1 MIDEQMKKYFL
12 YITISLCGLLVTA
25 CQQETL
31 VDSAKGGFAITLLD
45 ETAATDVMTKASP
58 LKLPASVS
66 KEFHLTITK
75 NSNGY
80 VLYDGGYTEEV
91 IPAAAA
97 TYTVKA
103 TFGEENILEV
113 NNPYFVGEE
122 DNVEVKAG
130 DEPTT
135 VELACKLANALTSV
149 RFGEGDENRAKFDEL
164 YAPGYGVKIAIGHYS
179 TVLTDSMK
187 VAYYKAGTKPADV
200 TLAFVGTIRGNGQA
214 VEYPLDTKQFPQL
227 AEEASYAAG
236 AHIRLVLDMAE
247 MATGLVP
254 TIVYAEVVKETVTE
268 TFPMEWLPKP
278 QVEARG
284 DFDAENKILFYETEQ
299 PTGSIKFNSALGLQD
314 LKFTVAFNDPT
325 YSSLNGDY
333 TLSTMTDTEKQAFAT
348 AGIILPVLGDG
359 AENDSIGFTKEFITA
374 LTYSV
379 DKANDKKEVSNV
391 IQLTEVKANDKSL
404 TSADVAEGELEFE
417 VAVKK
422 APTLKVTVDERNI
435 WSKSFTVEEVKV
447 TNEAE
452 GADAEAVK
460 AGAIYQYSIDGSIWY
475 DFGQKYWD
483 GSSWVEYSS
492 YPERS
497 HMLESRPDNGTVR
510 TRAKFREFYSSVTRI
525 SLEEQVQLPNSDM
538 EAWGYEQFD
547 GFSDYFYFIY
557 PWNESKGIS
566 HYWDTN
572 NLFTTRSRGNTSFG
586 ASTVYKYNNFCAVS
600 LVSRQSGGY
609 AAEIRSTVNGR
620 GNTVTLFKDYN
631 KVAGELYTGT
641 TTVTLG
647 SGTGGLGFGNSD
659 GSKDTYS
666 KTKNALHPS
675 RPTGIRFWYKYV
687 PFEEGETCKA
697 EIQLLDVDGNVI
709 TKNEVTANFNT
720 TELADNIDGGFYF
733 TLPIPYDTDTY
744 NKYSKCKYIYVC
756 FYSTINPG
764 EDMPYEKQT
773 YKIYVEDSDGKL
785 IEYENGEALVGSVLT
800 IDDISLIYDK

>member
-379 DKANDKKEVSNV
+379 DKANAKKEVSNV

-422 APTLKVTVDERNI
+422 APKFRVTVDERNV
-435 WSKSFTVEEVKV
+435 WSKSFTADVVTV

-452 GADAEAVK
+452 GADAEAVR
-460 AGAIYQYSIDGSIWY
+460 AATVFQYSIDGKKWNDCS
-475 DFGQKYWD
+475 D
-483 GSSWVEYSS
+483 S
-492 YPERS
+492 PNRS
-497 HMLESRPDNGTVR
+497 HMFASHPADAERAMYVR
-510 TRAKFREFYSSVTRI
+510 AMFRNFTSSNNYPI
-525 SLEEQVQLPNSDM
+525 ELEEPVQMPNSGLD
-538 EAWGYEQFD
+538 EWTDDHYQDNLLGSRYSYD
-547 GFSDYFYFIY
+547 
-557 PWNESKGIS
+557 PWASNATIKF
-566 HYWDTN
+566 WDTN
-572 NLFTTRSRGNTSFG
+572 NQFTTRHRTNS
-586 ASTVYKYNNFCAVS
+586 STVTMANYNGMSAVS
-600 LVSRQSGGY
+600 YVPGRTGW
-609 AAEIRSTVNGR
+609 AAELRSTANGKA
-620 GNTVTLFKDYN
+620 NTRAEIFGHNEQDYN

-641 TTVTLG
+641 AEVTTG
-647 SGTGGLGFGNSD
+647 SNDADASSD
-659 GSKDTYS
+659 KHTRIKDS
-666 KTKNALHPS
+666 GHPS
-675 RPTGIRFWYKYV
+675 RPTALKFWYKYK
-687 PFEEGETCKA
+687 PHESGEACSVSI
-697 EIQLLDVDGNVI
+697 ELLDVNGNVI
-709 TKNEVTANFNT
+709 VSNYATGDVAINDWFEVTLPLTYTNGTVYEKCAYIHVLFRST
-720 TELADNIDGGFYF
+720 TVTGENMKYSEQTW
-733 TLPIPYDTDTY
+733 TLYKNLSLTDTY
-744 NKYSKCKYIYVC
+744 SFSPAY
-756 FYSTINPG
+756 
-764 EDMPYEKQT
+764 
-773 YKIYVEDSDGKL
+773 
-785 IEYENGEALVGSVLT
+785 VGSVLT

>member
-1 MIDEQMKKYFL
+1 MKKYFL

-135 VELACKLANALTSV
+135 VELRCKLANALTSV

-422 APTLKVTVDERNI
+422 APKFRVTVDERNV
-435 WSKSFTVEEVKV
+435 WSKSFTADVVTV

-452 GADAEAVK
+452 GADAEAVR
-460 AGAIYQYSIDGSIWY
+460 AATVFQYSIDRKKWNDCS
-475 DFGQKYWD
+475 D
-483 GSSWVEYSS
+483 S
-492 YPERS
+492 PNRS
-497 HMLESRPDNGTVR
+497 HMFASHPADAERAMYVR
-510 TRAKFREFYSSVTRI
+510 AMFRNFTSSNSFPI
-525 SLEEQVQLPNSDM
+525 ELEEPVQMPNSNMD
-538 EAWGYEQFD
+538 EWYYENV
-547 GFSDYFYFIY
+547 GRTINCYY
-557 PWNESKGIS
+557 PWKSGESS
-566 HYWDTN
+566 FWNTN
-572 NLFTTRSRGNTSFG
+572 NIYTTRYRSEAGLLMGS
-586 ASTVYKYNNFCAVS
+586 YPYNCFPSVS
-600 LVSRQSGGY
+600 YVTEGSGDK
-609 AAEIRSTVNGR
+609 AAEIRSTGSGYANSLPSNVLN
-620 GNTVTLFKDYN
+620 VN
-631 KVAGELYTGT
+631 KVAGVLFTGDFD
-641 TTVTLG
+641 
-647 SGTGGLGFGNSD
+647 SDTGIAPGNSYEMSSD
-659 GSKDTYS
+659 GREHK
-666 KTKNALHPS
+666 S
-675 RPTGIRFWYKYV
+675 RPTGLTFYYKY
-687 PFEEGETCKA
+687 
-697 EIQLLDVDGNVI
+697 
-709 TKNEVTANFNT
+709 
-720 TELADNIDGGFYF
+720 
-733 TLPIPYDTDTY
+733 IP
-744 NKYSKCKYIYVC
+744 V
-756 FYSTINPG
+756 
-764 EDMPYEKQT
+764 
-773 YKIYVEDSDGKL
+773 DSDTW
-785 IEYENGEALVGSVLT
+785 SVE
-800 IDDISLIYDK
+800 IK

>member
-284 DFDAENKILFYETEQ
+284 DFDAKNKILFYETEQ

-314 LKFTVAFNDPT
+314 LRFTVAFNDPT

-417 VAVKK
+417 VAVKMK
-422 APTLKVTVDERNI
+422 PAFKISVQDYNV
-435 WSKSFTVEEVKV
+435 WSKEFTADKATITSDDSDVIY
-447 TNEAE
+447 E
-452 GADAEAVK
+452 GIV
-460 AGAIYQYSIDGSIWY
+460 YQYSEDEKKTWIDFNDCDNTIYHYRHAFSSHPEKRTLWVRAVFRGFESKKVQIEMEEPKALPNGNMDAWTASTRDVKITAGSTKQQPIY
-475 DFGQKYWD
+475 YP
-483 GSSWVEYSS
+483 WVE
-492 YPERS
+492 
-497 HMLESRPDNGTVR
+497 G
-510 TRAKFREFYSSVTRI
+510 SV
-525 SLEEQVQLPNSDM
+525 EQ
-538 EAWGYEQFD
+538 W
-547 GFSDYFYFIY
+547 
-557 PWNESKGIS
+557 
-566 HYWDTN
+566 WDTN
-572 NLFTTRSRGNTSFG
+572 NNESMLQEVTAAYLDYKCFPTTCYESVGSG
-586 ASTVYKYNNFCAVS
+586 KAAV
-600 LVSRQSGGY
+600 
-609 AAEIRSTVNGR
+609 IRSVSTNAWNSEISGAGKKR
-620 GNTVTLFKDYN
+620 GI
-631 KVAGELYTGT
+631 LYAGT
-641 TTVTLG
+641 TDYD
-647 SGTGGLGFGNSD
+647 GNRTEGQSW
-659 GSKDTYS
+659 
-666 KTKNALHPS
+666 PS
-675 RPTGIRFWYKYV
+675 RPSKLSFWYKYDSYDNERFGAYIELYNGGTQIASGQYLSVHNVSIPSYSKMEV
-687 PFEEGETCKA
+687 PLTFERLDLKATLIKIRFYSVADGEEPATRK
-697 EIQLLDVDGNVI
+697 LDV
-709 TKNEVTANFNT
+709 T
-720 TELADNIDGGFYF
+720 
-733 TLPIPYDTDTY
+733 IPA
-744 NKYSKCKYIYVC
+744 
-756 FYSTINPG
+756 G
-764 EDMPYEKQT
+764 
-773 YKIYVEDSDGKL
+773 
-785 IEYENGEALVGSVLT
+785 EYEIWGGSVLY

>member
-91 IPAAAA
+91 IPAAA
-97 TYTVKA
+97 
-103 TFGEENILEV
+103 FGEENILEV

-417 VAVKK
+417 VAVKMK
-422 APTLKVTVDERNI
+422 PAFTVSVQDYNI
-435 WSKSFTVEEVKV
+435 WSKTFTIDEPTVTSDDPSIVEGMTYWYSLDDGKTWESCDRTKALDSHPDVNDRDV
-447 TNEAE
+447 R
-452 GADAEAVK
+452 VK
-460 AGAIYQYSIDGSIWY
+460 ATFRG
-475 DFGQKYWD
+475 F
-483 GSSWVEYSS
+483 
-492 YPERS
+492 
-497 HMLESRPDNGTVR
+497 ESK
-510 TRAKFREFYSSVTRI
+510 AKRFE
-525 SLEEQVQLPNSDM
+525 LEEPLQIPNSDM
-538 EAWGYEQFD
+538 EDWHTVKVGSITLSGD
-547 GFSDYFYFIY
+547 FYRFY
-557 PWNESKGIS
+557 PYAKDETDKW
-566 HYWDTN
+566 WDTN
-572 NLFTTRSRGNTSFG
+572 SSRSQDYPDGAPVKVTTCPCVSYSTTTKYSGSKSAFLYTSLHG
-586 ASTVYKYNNFCAVS
+586 
-600 LVSRQSGGY
+600 GGY
-609 AAEIRSTVNGR
+609 ANTAGFSGISGGR
-620 GNTVTLFKDYN
+620 EGDVTAITYPEGAF
-631 KVAGELYTGT
+631 AGSLLIGSYSWSQSEGETGT
-641 TTVTLG
+641 VKGHT
-647 SGTGGLGFGNSD
+647 F
-659 GSKDTYS
+659 
-666 KTKNALHPS
+666 PS
-675 RPTGIRFWYKYV
+675 RPTHLSFYYNYTPYTSSKSDTFKAYIELRNG
-687 PFEEGETCKA
+687 EEVIATGEST
-697 EIQLLDVDGNVI
+697 
-709 TKNEVTANFNT
+709 VTASANT
-720 TELADNIDGGFYF
+720 GWKNSGKVELNYNVTNKVATSIYVQFLTTTKTSFSKDDFVINKHI
-733 TLPIPYDTDTY
+733 TLPVMGDWYTHI
-744 NKYSKCKYIYVC
+744 
-756 FYSTINPG
+756 
-764 EDMPYEKQT
+764 
-773 YKIYVEDSDGKL
+773 
-785 IEYENGEALVGSVLT
+785 GSMLY

>member
-214 VEYPLDTKQFPQL
+214 VEYPLDTELFPQL

-333 TLSTMTDTEKQAFAT
+333 TLSTMTDAEKQAFAT

-422 APTLKVTVDERNI
+422 APKFRVTVDERNV
-435 WSKSFTVEEVKV
+435 WSKSFTADVVTV

-452 GADAEAVK
+452 GADAEAVR
-460 AGAIYQYSIDGSIWY
+460 AATVFQYSIDGKKWNDCS
-475 DFGQKYWD
+475 D
-483 GSSWVEYSS
+483 S
-492 YPERS
+492 PNRS
-497 HMLESRPDNGTVR
+497 HMFASHPADAERAMYVRAMFRNFTSSNTPIELEEPVQMPNSGLDEWSVSSYSCYRETAGLVSIDKHTAYCFYPSTEATYDGYWSTINKYTVR
-510 TRAKFREFYSSVTRI
+510 HKDF
-525 SLEEQVQLPNSDM
+525 
-538 EAWGYEQFD
+538 
-547 GFSDYFYFIY
+547 
-557 PWNESKGIS
+557 NESLYICS
-566 HYWDTN
+566 
-572 NLFTTRSRGNTSFG
+572 
-586 ASTVYKYNNFCAVS
+586 YNGFHAVS
-600 LVSRQSGGY
+600 FVPGRTGL
-609 AAEIRSTVNGR
+609 AAEIRSTANGR
-620 GNTVTLFKDYN
+620 GNVTGTTSMSEKDYN
-631 KVAGELYTGT
+631 KVSGELITGT
-641 TTVTLG
+641 YTVTKGGSSAAVPEDSWSRVKG
-647 SGTGGLGFGNSD
+647 SG
-659 GSKDTYS
+659 
-666 KTKNALHPS
+666 HPS
-675 RPTGIRFWYKYV
+675 RPTGISFYCKYTPYNDGYNV
-687 PFEEGETCKA
+687 PDTCKA
-697 EIQLLDVDGNVI
+697 VIELLDEDKNVI
-709 TKNEVTANFNT
+709 IGSSVQTHIEISDWSPVQ
-720 TELADNIDGGFYF
+720 LD
-733 TLPIPYDTDTY
+733 LPYEADTY
-744 NKYSKCKYIYVC
+744 NKYKKCKYIYVGFFSSTLTGGDLHYHKITQK
-756 FYSTINPG
+756 FY
-764 EDMPYEKQT
+764 
-773 YKIYVEDSDGKL
+773 IYDANGNLSEQSSQDG
-785 IEYENGEALVGSVLT
+785 YGFVGSKLY